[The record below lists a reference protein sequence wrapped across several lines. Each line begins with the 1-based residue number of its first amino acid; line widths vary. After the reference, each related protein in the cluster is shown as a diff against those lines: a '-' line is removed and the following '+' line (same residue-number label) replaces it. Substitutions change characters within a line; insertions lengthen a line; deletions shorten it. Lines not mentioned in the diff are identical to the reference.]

1 MGPRQCDG
9 DLGVRGA
16 PAAGRRAGRDVR
28 RLLEGV
34 AASGELVGP
43 EYDMVEAYMGV
54 IDEGIAAGDLEEIE
68 GWEGYKLAI
77 IYNVLFE
84 LSAAHPGPIP
94 PPFPE

>member
-1 MGPRQCDG
+1 
-9 DLGVRGA
+9 
-16 PAAGRRAGRDVR
+16 
-28 RLLEGV
+28 
-34 AASGELVGP
+34 
-43 EYDMVEAYMGV
+43 MGV